1 MTINLT
7 TATVATVTGPSPLS
21 ENDAQAGC
29 TLLDV
34 DYNGQIATFTFKQGT
49 ASGQALNAG
58 AYLGLS
64 TVTIQVN
71 LQTGVWS
78 SFDDKNPLNN
88 KAGTFTGA
96 AFTTFVNMM
105 KNLRNTV
112 ESFVAGTS
120 GILPG
125 TQVSWP

>member
-7 TATVATVTGPSPLS
+7 TATVATITGPNPLS

-29 TLLDV
+29 TLLDI
-34 DYNGQIATFTFKQGT
+34 DFNGQIAIFTFKQGT
-49 ASGQALNAG
+49 AASQALNAG

-71 LQTGVWS
+71 LQTGAWA
-78 SFDDKNPLNN
+78 SFDDKAPQNN

-96 AFTTFVNMM
+96 AFTNFVNTV
-105 KNLRNTV
+105 KTLRNSIET
-112 ESFVAGTS
+112 FAAGAS

-125 TQVSWP
+125 SQVSWP

>member
-7 TATVATVTGPSPLS
+7 TPTAATVTGLNPLS
-21 ENDAQAGC
+21 ENDSQAGV
-29 TLLDV
+29 TLLDI
-34 DYNGQIATFTFKQGT
+34 DYNGQLAVFTFKQGT
-49 ASGQALNAG
+49 ASGQVLNTG

-71 LQTGVWS
+71 LQTGAWA
-78 SFDDKNPLNN
+78 SFDDKAPQNN

-96 AFTTFVNMM
+96 AFTNFVNTV
-105 KNLRNTV
+105 KTLRNSIET
-112 ESFVAGTS
+112 FAAGGS

>member
-7 TATVATVTGPSPLS
+7 TPIGIAITGPNPVNETDS
-21 ENDAQAGC
+21 QAGI

-34 DYNGQIATFTFKQGT
+34 DYNAQIATFTIRQGT
-49 ASGQALNAG
+49 AQVSILNAG
-58 AYLGLS
+58 VFPGTVLLS
-64 TVTIQVN
+64 IN
-71 LQTGVWS
+71 MQTGAWTSTDSV
-78 SFDDKNPLNN
+78 NPSNN
-88 KAGTFTGA
+88 KSGTFTGA

-112 ESFVAGTS
+112 EGFVAGSS

-125 TQVSWP
+125 TQVNWP